1 MFALYSRSLQAFR
14 VPYHSSDLTSPHLSS
29 SKRSDILLAGLLIC
43 EFGRVRACILLLYFA
58 SLNSF
63 LSCFVLWIAF
73 SLLSLLKPFLPLYP
87 PPSVATTLLGFAPRT
102 FLDCTCFVSL
112 LVISSHLALWLVV
125 SDIIN
130 RSTLESW

>member
-63 LSCFVLWIAF
+63 FLSCFVLWIAF
-73 SLLSLLKPFLPLYP
+73 SLLSLLKLV
-87 PPSVATTLLGFAPRT
+87 STTLSSSKRSDYSLGLCSPY
-102 FLDCTCFVSL
+102 VP
-112 LVISSHLALWLVV
+112 
-125 SDIIN
+125 
-130 RSTLESW
+130 